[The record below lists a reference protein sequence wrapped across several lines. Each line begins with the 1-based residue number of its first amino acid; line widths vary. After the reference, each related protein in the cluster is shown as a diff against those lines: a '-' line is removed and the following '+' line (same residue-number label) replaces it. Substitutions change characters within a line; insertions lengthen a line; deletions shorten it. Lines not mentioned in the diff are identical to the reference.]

1 MKMQLLEYENDIVFK
16 ENNINVLE
24 LETTKSFRNIVK
36 DLFKLEKGEDQT
48 RIRLFESNEEKNC
61 NNKIFCIS
69 DYYNLEY
76 NTQKNIN
83 TLYKYLFSDE
93 YLEIMPVYSE
103 LIKEYNRQLNKVDID
118 LCYDEINFIN
128 LSKALKLRF
137 KFNSDNILENIL
149 AIIDIESELK
159 LNQLLVF
166 INIKDYIE
174 IEELQELYK
183 YILYKK
189 VNVLLIESK
198 HSKIEIPF
206 EKKLQIDS
214 DFDEFII

>member
-137 KFNSDNILENIL
+137 KFNSDSILENIL

-206 EKKLQIDS
+206 EKKLRIDS

>member
-1 MKMQLLEYENDIVFK
+1 MKLQLLEYENDIVFK
-16 ENNINVLE
+16 ENSINVLE

-36 DLFKLEKGEDQT
+36 DLTKLENGEDQT
-48 RIRLFESNEEKNC
+48 RIRLFESDEEKHC
-61 NNKIFCIS
+61 SNKIICIR
-69 DYYNLEY
+69 DYYNFGY

-83 TLYKYLFSDE
+83 ALYKYLFSDT
-93 YLEIMPVYSE
+93 YLEMLPVYSE
-103 LIKEYNRQLNKVDID
+103 LIKEYNEQLNKADID

-137 KFNSDNILENIL
+137 NFNSDNILENIL
-149 AIIDIESELK
+149 AMIDIESELK
-159 LNQLLVF
+159 LTQLLVF
-166 INIKDYIE
+166 INIKDYME
-174 IEELQELYK
+174 AKELQEIYK

-198 HSKIEIPF
+198 HSEVEIPF